1 MKRHKVKMS
10 YKKRN
15 PMAQEVRTEKYKPKT
30 IPDKREKLK
39 EKDTWK
45 ELIENLK
52 NRR

>member
-30 IPDKREKLK
+30 IPDKRDKLK
-39 EKDTWK
+39 EKDAWT
-45 ELIENLK
+45 ELIENL
-52 NRR
+52 RRR

>member
-30 IPDKREKLK
+30 IPDKRNKLK
-39 EKDTWK
+39 EKDAWT
-45 ELIENLK
+45 ELMDNL
-52 NRR
+52 RRR

>member
-10 YKKRN
+10 YKKRH

-39 EKDTWK
+39 EKDLWT
-45 ELIENLK
+45 ELIQNL
-52 NRR
+52 RRR

>member
-39 EKDTWK
+39 EKALWT
-45 ELIENLK
+45 ELIQNL
-52 NRR
+52 RRR

>member
-15 PMAQEVRTEKYKPKT
+15 PMAQEVRTEKYKSKT
-30 IPDKREKLK
+30 IPDKRNKLK
-39 EKDTWK
+39 EKDAWT

>member
-30 IPDKREKLK
+30 IPDKRDKLK
-39 EKDTWK
+39 EKDAWT
-45 ELIENLK
+45 ELIQNLK

>member
-15 PMAQEVRTEKYKPKT
+15 PMAQEVRTEKYKQKT

-39 EKDTWK
+39 EKDLWT
-45 ELIENLK
+45 ELIQNL
-52 NRR
+52 RRR